1 MKNLLLLFVLCLFS
15 LPVFA
20 GNLLQQ
26 EYEIKEAV
34 KVTQDLSF
42 HNLSKR
48 GLLENDY
55 QCYLNGG
62 GSLYGVMKYEQER
75 LQKITTPEKNL
86 DLRYINL
93 ALKKYDLIIK
103 NQNPHL
109 VHPDKIIIDDK
120 DYKILTDNTKSI
132 IAGFN
137 MLL

>member
-1 MKNLLLLFVLCLFS
+1 MKKIIVFCLMCFS

-26 EYEIKEAV
+26 EYETKEAV

-42 HNLSKR
+42 HNMSKR
-48 GLLENDY
+48 GLLENDF
-55 QCYLNGG
+55 QGYLNGG
-62 GSLYGVMKYEQER
+62 GSLYGVLKYEQEK

-93 ALKKYDLIIK
+93 ALKKYDLMIK

-120 DYKILTDNTKSI
+120 DYKFLTDNTKSF